1 MPDPADPTDATA
13 PLLVTPRA
21 KAGRRQS
28 CTARAWISRARRG
41 DVFLSHVS
49 LGKGRV
55 RTRSTATKIRAA
67 ALDFNR
73 HHLLELLRES
83 MNLKPFTPV
92 QIDMEQAEMEILP
105 DGPDTGHGAGD

>member
-1 MPDPADPTDATA
+1 MSDPADSTRDTP
-13 PLLVTPRA
+13 PLLASPPA

-28 CTARAWISRARRG
+28 CTARAWITRVRRG
-41 DVFLSHVS
+41 DVFFSHVS

-55 RTRSTATKIRAA
+55 RTLSTATKLRAA

-83 MNLKPFTPV
+83 MNFKPLTAAPAV
-92 QIDMEQAEMEILP
+92 MEQPELEILP
-105 DGPDTGHGAGD
+105 GTQTLE